1 MDIFEQIVDARRR
14 KTPAV
19 LITVTQTTGSTPRK
33 AGAKMLFC
41 EDGRQHGS
49 IGGGAVEHALQSAA
63 QNVMKTG
70 VAEVITYKLTTDLA
84 MCCGGQMTFFV
95 EPLMV
100 TPSLFVFGCG
110 HVGSAIVRA
119 ASALGFEITAIDEL
133 ESNANSETLSQAN
146 TILNSYDVSDF
157 KTLQFTSETIVLIA
171 TREHH
176 LDQKILEFCL
186 KQPFLFLGVIG
197 SQRKAAMQ
205 RERLKAKGY
214 DENAIKKVICP
225 VGLDIAA
232 QTPEEIAVSVCAQL
246 IQIKNNRPQ

>member
-1 MDIFEQIVDARRR
+1 
-14 KTPAV
+14 
-19 LITVTQTTGSTPRK
+19 
-33 AGAKMLFC
+33 
-41 EDGRQHGS
+41 
-49 IGGGAVEHALQSAA
+49 
-63 QNVMKTG
+63 
-70 VAEVITYKLTTDLA
+70 
-84 MCCGGQMTFFV
+84 
-95 EPLMV
+95 MV

-214 DENAIKKVICP
+214 DENVIRLNKMLDDC
-225 VGLDIAA
+225 VHSAKNRNSGSAERNGLVMMVCGMRHGAA
-232 QTPEEIAVSVCAQL
+232 LASGDREVKRTM
-246 IQIKNNRPQ
+246 